1 MGNDYTRPCKDY
13 QLASYAAKVL
23 DSLRIPDS
31 QMLPYLLEM
40 VAYGGRHDTLS
51 GDDHLS
57 MYVLRRNYCTWV
69 HGCTRMSADDLRY
82 IMGHDMHAGY
92 VNLREQY
99 NNDTIIYSLW
109 DKLSRHIIDPSLHP
123 LVYDMQPD
131 YTVCLSDY
139 GVVTIRMSQNLI
151 AQGGTL
157 HIRITP
163 KDNSGKVSL
172 NLPED
177 SPKNI
182 DLRLMQTHVTQMPVI
197 YPDHTIPNTEYANWN
212 AVIKAA
218 NKARPI
224 VPDFSLDDS

>member
-1 MGNDYTRPCKDY
+1 MTENGTRC
-13 QLASYAAKVL
+13 
-23 DSLRIPDS
+23 
-31 QMLPYLLEM
+31 
-40 VAYGGRHDTLS
+40 
-51 GDDHLS
+51 
-57 MYVLRRNYCTWV
+57 
-69 HGCTRMSADDLRY
+69 
-82 IMGHDMHAGY
+82 
-92 VNLREQY
+92 LRE
-99 NNDTIIYSLW
+99 ILLAIFAF
-109 DKLSRHIIDPSLHP
+109 PSLLAIILP
-123 LVYDMQPD
+123 TL
-131 YTVCLSDY
+131 
-139 GVVTIRMSQNLI
+139 

>member
-1 MGNDYTRPCKDY
+1 
-13 QLASYAAKVL
+13 
-23 DSLRIPDS
+23 
-31 QMLPYLLEM
+31 
-40 VAYGGRHDTLS
+40 
-51 GDDHLS
+51 
-57 MYVLRRNYCTWV
+57 
-69 HGCTRMSADDLRY
+69 
-82 IMGHDMHAGY
+82 
-92 VNLREQY
+92 
-99 NNDTIIYSLW
+99 
-109 DKLSRHIIDPSLHP
+109 
-123 LVYDMQPD
+123 MQPD

-139 GVVTIRMSQNLI
+139 GVVTIRMSQNLV